1 MKKRINI
8 SIDYNIYQESK
19 EYIHNLSRFL
29 EKCLKNQI
37 IKEKQTIEQI
47 NCLKEKGYTNEE
59 INQFYK
65 ERDNLIEIAN
75 IKWTEQE

>member
-8 SIDYNIYQESK
+8 SIDFNIYQESK
-19 EYIHNLSRFL
+19 EYINNLSRFL

-37 IKEKQTIEQI
+37 EKEKQTIEQI

-65 ERDNLIEIAN
+65 ERNKLIEIAN

>member
-19 EYIHNLSRFL
+19 EYINNLSRFL

-37 IKEKQTIEQI
+37 EKEKKTIEQI
-47 NCLKEKGYTNEE
+47 NSLKEKGFTNEE

-65 ERDNLIEIAN
+65 ERNELVEIAN
-75 IKWTEQE
+75 IKWIEQE

>member
-8 SIDYNIYQESK
+8 SIDYDIYQESK
-19 EYIHNLSRFL
+19 EYINNLSRFL

-37 IKEKQTIEQI
+37 EKEKQKIEQI
-47 NCLKEKGYTNEE
+47 NNFKEKGFTNEE

-65 ERDNLIEIAN
+65 EREKLVEIAN
-75 IKWTEQE
+75 TKWTNQ

>member
-19 EYIHNLSRFL
+19 EYINNLSRFL

-37 IKEKQTIEQI
+37 EKEKKIIEQI
-47 NCLKEKGYTNEE
+47 NCLKDKGYTNEE

-75 IKWTEQE
+75 IKWTNQE

>member
-19 EYIHNLSRFL
+19 EYINNLSRFL

-37 IKEKQTIEQI
+37 EKEKKTIEQI
-47 NCLKEKGYTNEE
+47 NCLKEKGFTNEE

-65 ERDNLIEIAN
+65 ERDELIEIAN
-75 IKWTEQE
+75 IKWTE

>member
-8 SIDYNIYQESK
+8 SIDYDIYQESK
-19 EYIHNLSRFL
+19 EYINNLSRFL

-37 IKEKQTIEQI
+37 EKEKQKIEQI
-47 NCLKEKGYTNEE
+47 NSLKEKGFTNEE

-65 ERDNLIEIAN
+65 DRDKLVEIAN
-75 IKWTEQE
+75 VKWTNQ

>member
-19 EYIHNLSRFL
+19 EYINNLSRFL

-37 IKEKQTIEQI
+37 EKEKKTIEQI

-65 ERDNLIEIAN
+65 DRDNLVEIAN
-75 IKWTEQE
+75 IKWTEQG

>member
-19 EYIHNLSRFL
+19 EYINNLSRFL

-37 IKEKQTIEQI
+37 EKEKQTIEQI
-47 NCLKEKGYTNEE
+47 NCLKEKGFTNEE

-65 ERDNLIEIAN
+65 EREKLVEIAD
-75 IKWTEQE
+75 IKWTNQ